1 MCEHEIDK
9 VRAILD
15 KSARLQGG
23 IKAALLAA
31 GCHSTYAGAISFSFI
46 TEWARLSGG
55 LDEYRLPRASVGSVA
70 AMVAGYYRLAVCWD
84 YPDDVA
90 AGVSAQKL
98 CDTVAAV
105 SSLDGRWSLGITS
118 PPVRIVPVGVWRSMS
133 ADGVARLLVAVS
145 RAVRSEGVDELMRVH
160 DSGAVLLGGLDGE
173 LPLSAYLDHVAG
185 NKGE

>member
-15 KSARLQGG
+15 KSARLQGA
-23 IKAALLAA
+23 IKSALLAA
-31 GCHSTYAGAISFSFI
+31 GCHSTYAGAISFSFV
-46 TEWARLSGG
+46 TEWARVSGG
-55 LDEYRLPRASVGSVA
+55 LDAYRVPRASVASVA
-70 AMVAGYYRLAVCWD
+70 AMVAAYYRLSVCWD

-118 PPVRIVPVGVWRSMS
+118 PPMRVVPVGVWRSMS

-145 RAVRSEGVDELMRVH
+145 RAVRIEGIDELMRVH
-160 DSGAVLLGGLDGE
+160 DYGVRTLTDLDGE
-173 LPLSAYLDHVAG
+173 LPLSAYLDHVAE